1 MRLFI
6 GIDLPPHIKRSLFNI
21 QLQLTKSGVNGS
33 LKALE
38 SFHITLEF
46 LGELPPES
54 VPAVNQILKKV
65 ISDKRIFRLHLDRLG
80 AFPSFDR
87 PHTLWVG
94 IGGSVD
100 KLERIWRELHAEFE
114 KNGFTLQKAPFI
126 PHISLLTHPKDMV
139 SQLTSFRFANTG
151 NFTVSEIVL
160 FESKVENGRLIY
172 RHLSRAGLRQ

>member
-54 VPAVNQILKKV
+54 VPAIDQILKKV
-65 ISDKRIFRLHLDRLG
+65 MSDKRSFKLHLDKLG
-80 AFPSFDR
+80 AFPSLDR

-94 IGGSVD
+94 IGGRVER
-100 KLERIWRELHAEFE
+100 LEKIWKELHAEFE
-114 KNGFTLQKAPFI
+114 ENGFALQKAPFI
-126 PHISLLTHPKDMV
+126 PHVSLFTHPKEMV
-139 SQLTSFRFANTG
+139 SKLTSFRFANTG

-160 FESKVENGRLIY
+160 FESKVENGKLFY
-172 RHLSRAGLRQ
+172 RHLSCAGLRQ